1 MSTLLRWPITGIK
14 FLVQI
19 LVITWTTLA
28 IRFSNLPWPAV
39 RLGLAAA
46 FAAFAI
52 WAFWLS
58 RERRMPA
65 VAIAL
70 VLGVVA
76 WYLTI
81 TPSHDRNWRP
91 EVAVMPRA
99 FIEGDHVRIM
109 GIRNFDYRSRDD
121 FTVRH
126 EDRSLTFDRLGLLR
140 VVLER
145 RAGGAYVR
153 EFHLRQRRAI
163 EHFDRD
169 EAGGRPWF

>member
-1 MSTLLRWPITGIK
+1 MSTLLKWLIALLK

-19 LVITWTTLA
+19 IVITWTALA
-28 IRFSNLPWPAV
+28 IYFSNLPWPAL
-39 RLGLAAA
+39 RSGLALA

-76 WYLTI
+76 WWLAI
-81 TPSHDRNWRP
+81 TPSGDRDWRP

-99 FIEGDHVRIM
+99 FIDGDHVRVM
-109 GIRNFDYRSRDD
+109 GVRNFDYRSRND
-121 FTVRH
+121 FTVHYEEREVDLSH
-126 EDRSLTFDRLGLLR
+126 LTGLDFF
-140 VVLER
+140 VS
-145 RAGGAYVR
+145 Y
-153 EFHLRQRRAI
+153 
-163 EHFDRD
+163 
-169 EAGGRPWF
+169 WS